1 MSRKALTSTDHIYAI
16 LDFARIHPTFEK
28 SHFTVL
34 KLIDE
39 KDLKDLSHKEILLL
53 KKTYQYTQ
61 KIIKINK
68 VLVTISQKDPNE
80 ITIIEKDIL
89 DYCYR
94 KEVIPPVIENYR
106 LAEKMLENYM
116 SNLPPDMKINIH
128 QNILATDNDLEKK
141 QKVKDKK
148 MKDHK
153 KFFIGATFLSFFNL
167 YGIDDDPLEILFE
180 MVKLHL
186 MHDYFGKDLLSHAEI
201 NEFNISDIGREFN
214 NKKNSI
220 LINPNNPFQIYNE

>member
-16 LDFARIHPTFEK
+16 LDFARIDPAFEK

-53 KKTYQYTQ
+53 KKIYQYTQ
-61 KIIKINK
+61 KRIKINK
-68 VLVTISQKDPNE
+68 VLVMISQKDPNE

-141 QKVKDKK
+141 QKVKDRK

-153 KFFIGATFLSFFNL
+153 KFFIGAAFLSFFNL
-167 YGIDDDPLEILFE
+167 YEIDDIPFEILFE

-186 MHDYFGKDLLSHAEI
+186 MHDYFEKDLFSNAEI
-201 NEFNISDIGREFN
+201 NEFNISEIGIEFSN
-214 NKKNSI
+214 IKNSI
-220 LINPNNPFQIYNE
+220 LINPNNPFKIYNE

>member
-16 LDFARIHPTFEK
+16 LDFASIYPYFKK

-39 KDLKDLSHKEILLL
+39 KDLKDLSHEEILIL
-53 KKTYQYTQ
+53 KKTYQYT
-61 KIIKINK
+61 KKRIKINK
-68 VLVTISQKDPNE
+68 VLVKIEKKDPNE
-80 ITIIEKDIL
+80 ITTIEKDIL
-89 DYCYR
+89 DYSYR
-94 KEVIPPVIENYR
+94 KEVIPSVIEHYR

-116 SNLPPDMKINIH
+116 SNLPDEIKINIH
-128 QNILATDNDLEKK
+128 QNILSADNEVEKK

-167 YGIDDDPLEILFE
+167 YGINDDPLEILFE

-186 MHDYFGKDLLSHAEI
+186 MHDYFGKDLLSDAEI
-201 NEFNISDIGREFN
+201 NEFNISEIGREFN

>member
-16 LDFARIHPTFEK
+16 LDFARIYPAFEK

-34 KLIDE
+34 KLIDQ
-39 KDLKDLSHKEILLL
+39 KDLKDLTHKEILLL
-53 KKTYQYTQ
+53 KKTYQYIQ
-61 KIIKINK
+61 KRIKINE
-68 VLVTISQKDPNE
+68 VLVTIYRKDPNK
-80 ITIIEKDIL
+80 ITTIEKDIL
-89 DYCYR
+89 DYSYIE
-94 KEVIPPVIENYR
+94 EVIPPVIEHYR
-106 LAEKMLENYM
+106 VAEKMLENYM

-128 QNILATDNDLEKK
+128 QNILAADNDLEKK

-167 YGIDDDPLEILFE
+167 YGIDDDPLETLFE

-186 MHDYFGKDLLSHAEI
+186 MHDYFGKDLLSDAEI
-201 NEFNISDIGREFN
+201 NEFNISEIGREFN